1 MKAVTPTLVRRMI
14 VAPLIAVAEAVMIVV
29 SPLLAIVAVIVSPLT
44 GGWRALRLLAI
55 VVGYAARHLACTSA
69 CFGLWLA
76 SSRTASPRFQRA
88 HYAVLRWF
96 VGGVHRSVTRWARVT
111 VETTGSQ
118 AAQALSARRRPVVV
132 LSRHAGEGDS
142 LLVLH
147 ELLCRHR
154 RRLRVVLHQAL
165 RMIR

>member
-1 MKAVTPTLVRRMI
+1 M
-14 VAPLIAVAEAVMIVV
+14 
-29 SPLLAIVAVIVSPLT
+29 
-44 GGWRALRLLAI
+44 
-55 VVGYAARHLACTSA
+55 
-69 CFGLWLA
+69 
-76 SSRTASPRFQRA
+76 
-88 HYAVLRWF
+88 
-96 VGGVHRSVTRWARVT
+96 TRWARVT

-118 AAQALSARRRPVVV
+118 VAQALSARRRPVVV

-165 RMIR
+165 RMDPLIDMLGRRLPNRFIDPRGGDTEGEIAAMSRDLGPTAPC